1 MNIKERFLKQFD
13 EPRKDGQFAFVK
25 VDKRLMKAYQYLSGF
40 DADAVLVYLLI
51 VDLYNE
57 SFGYAFPTLYNISI
71 QLNMK
76 NHRRDKALK
85 TLEKYGLI
93 ETWKMDSGNKVYI
106 PKEPLPLKEFVN
118 QYPEALSNYEKLLK
132 QIDGQR
138 ERDKKK
144 KQKKRNKKQQEQ
156 TQQRRKKKVPKPT
169 TKKEVVELLYQ
180 DGVFSPNNDAITEV
194 IKVYPELEPWI
205 NEIIEERILM

>member
-13 EPRKDGQFAFVK
+13 EPRKDGQFAFVQ
-25 VDKRLMKAYQYLSGF
+25 VDKRVMKAYQYLPGF

-57 SFGYAFPTLYNISI
+57 SFGYAFPSQYSISI

-76 NHRRDKALK
+76 RHKRDKALK

-106 PKEPLPLKEFVN
+106 PKEPLPLEELVN
-118 QYPEALSNYEKLLK
+118 QYPEVLSNYEKLLK
-132 QIDGQR
+132 QIDEQK
-138 ERDKKK
+138 ERDKKN
-144 KQKKRNKKQQEQ
+144 KQKVRNRKQQKQ
-156 TQQRRKKKVPKPT
+156 ARREKHIPKPT
-169 TKKEVVELLYQ
+169 TREEIVKLLHP
-180 DGVFSPNNDAITEV
+180 DGTFSPNNDEIS
-194 IKVYPELEPWI
+194 KVKELYPDLVPWI
-205 NEIIEERILM
+205 DEIAEGFY

>member
-1 MNIKERFLKQFD
+1 MNIKEKFLKQFD

-25 VDKRLMKAYQYLSGF
+25 VDKRLMKAYQYLPGF

-57 SFGYAFPTLYNISI
+57 QYGYAFPTQYSISI

-76 NHRRDKALK
+76 RHKRDKALK

-106 PKEPLPLKEFVN
+106 PKEPLPLEELVN
-118 QYPEALSNYEKLLK
+118 QYPEVLSNYEKLLK
-132 QIDGQR
+132 QIDEQK
-138 ERDKKK
+138 ERDKKN
-144 KQKKRNKKQQEQ
+144 KQKVRNKKQQKKQ
-156 TQQRRKKKVPKPT
+156 AQRKEEKPIPKPT
-169 TKKEVVELLYQ
+169 TREEIVRLLHP
-180 DGVFSPNNDAITEV
+180 DGAFSPFNDEIM
-194 IKVYPELEPWI
+194 KVKELYPELVPWI
-205 NEIIEERILM
+205 DEIADSFW

>member
-13 EPRKDGQFAFVK
+13 EPRKDGQFSFVK
-25 VDKRLMKAYQYLSGF
+25 VDKRLMKAYQYLPGF

-57 SFGYAFPTLYNISI
+57 NYGYAFPTLYNISI

-106 PKEPLPLKEFVN
+106 PKEPLPLEELVN
-118 QYPEALSNYEKLLK
+118 QYPEVLSNYEKLLK
-132 QIDGQR
+132 QIDEQR
-138 ERDKKK
+138 EKDRKK
-144 KQKKRNKKQQEQ
+144 KQKRRNKKQ
-156 TQQRRKKKVPKPT
+156 KKKAQRKEEKPIPKPT
-169 TKKEVVELLYQ
+169 TREEIVKLLHP
-180 DGVFSPNNDAITEV
+180 DGAFSPYNDEIM
-194 IKVYPELEPWI
+194 KVKELYPELVPWI
-205 NEIIEERILM
+205 DEIADSFW